1 MPVQLASGAFDS
13 SSKPRASSHLTH
25 EADVDLILSGAIRT
39 SSSRSPTASM
49 RQTSRPHHGATITAT
64 ADSGILS
71 HSRGG
76 YSARRHE
83 ESHTTRP
90 SHVAGSKA
98 RVWTCTLHGA
108 KWACEWATPTVV
120 TPSCRLR
127 TLGAF
132 TPCHGRRGSQQPQSS
147 RTRPP
152 EMPVPSIDPSGA
164 LPGVK
169 FVKFML
175 THRAIEQA
183 PRRGAIGTRAGADV
197 AADSSGEA

>member
-1 MPVQLASGAFDS
+1 MSISSFPARSG
-13 SSKPRASSHLTH
+13 RH
-25 EADVDLILSGAIRT
+25 
-39 SSSRSPTASM
+39 
-49 RQTSRPHHGATITAT
+49 HHGLRRRQCDKRAVHIMARRSQRRQIQANYPTVAVVTVHAGT
-64 ADSGILS
+64 RS
-71 HSRGG
+71 

-147 RTRPP
+147 RRRPP
-152 EMPVPSIDPSGA
+152 EMHVPSIDPSGA
-164 LPGVK
+164 LPGLK

-183 PRRGAIGTRAGADV
+183 PRRGAIGMRAGADV